1 MVALLGTG
9 DELLHVIEREFA
21 ADIHVRG
28 NEITVSGPPSET
40 ELVAK
45 LFDELLES
53 QRRGAD
59 LSPDAVERVAAM
71 LRAEHT
77 VRPADVLTQGILSAR
92 GRTIRPKTLNQ
103 KNYADAIDKHTIVFA
118 IGPAGTGKTYLAMA
132 KAVKALQAKEVNR
145 IILTRPAVE
154 AGERLGFLPGT
165 LYEKIDPYLRPLYD
179 ALHDMVDP
187 ESIPKL
193 TAAGTIEIAP
203 LAFMRG
209 RSLNDSFII
218 LDEAQNTTPEQMK
231 MFLTR
236 LGFGSKIV
244 VTGDV
249 TQVDLPTGQVSG
261 LRVVQDILDGIPDI
275 HFAKLTSQDV
285 VRHKL
290 VGKIVDAYERYDAK
304 AAAPGRG
311 QSASRPPRRRGSH

>member
-1 MVALLGTG
+1 MLGLLGAG
-9 DELLHVIEREFA
+9 DELLQVVEREFT

-28 NEITVSGPPSET
+28 NEITVSGPPDET
-40 ELVAK
+40 ALVDR
-45 LFDELLES
+45 LFTELLEL
-53 QRRGAD
+53 QRKGAE
-59 LSPDAVERVAAM
+59 LSPDAVERSVAM
-71 LRAEHT
+71 LRAEHGL
-77 VRPADVLTQGILSAR
+77 RPAEVLTQGILSAR

-103 KNYADAIDKHTIVFA
+103 KHYVDAIDKHTIVFGV
-118 IGPAGTGKTYLAMA
+118 GPAGTGKTYLAMA

-179 ALHDMVDP
+179 ALHDMLDSD
-187 ESIPKL
+187 SIPKL
-193 TAAGTIEIAP
+193 IAAGTIEVAP

-209 RSLNDSFII
+209 RSLNDSFVI

-244 VTGDV
+244 VTGDI
-249 TQVDLPTGQVSG
+249 TQVDLPDGQASG
-261 LRVVQDILDGIPDI
+261 LRVVQEILDGVSGI
-275 HFAKLTSQDV
+275 HFAQLTSRDV

-304 AAAPGRG
+304 NQQARHAPR
-311 QSASRPPRRRGSH
+311 QQPRRRTN